1 MGVRDMQRTEGEE
14 ATLRTSLVRVFI
26 VAVMGAALCLSLE
39 MGAAFGAVEASM
51 REAEILHDLAEE
63 YASAEIEN
71 STASSVGD
79 VRGNPQMN
87 YPLLKRYL
95 FLHPPGGK
103 VTAASATYRLALP
116 ALGEGE
122 ELLFLFAVGLKPGWR
137 EADKVGADGVIF
149 RVLVYGRKSY
159 EQPWDKDGW
168 CFSALDLSGHAG
180 ETIRLTL
187 VCDRNRNNS
196 ADWAMWGDPRVVLLR
211 RPPWRS
217 RPSYQADLLVL
228 RTSSA
233 GEIGAS
239 WPALGAAGAGVLRPL
254 SDAHRNMLTWF
265 PSVSS
270 AKGAPRLPLMK
281 LADGAIPALTQAK
294 VVWYAPEIELV
305 SVGQSPAIVTPYD
318 RFRIVATVKNV
329 GEGTLGDMRAV
340 KVCLGVPAGFVLA
353 ERQTASQTLS
363 ELKPAEEKDISWR
376 LLAPHK
382 ACESEFALR
391 VGVRILK
398 AFDVI
403 VSPRG
408 KRIDYGDAG
417 SDTSGLRES
426 EDSVVAEKGNNR
438 LVFVRDK
445 RGFLYGTVLLKTGE
459 RWRSLGRLAPL
470 AELSIKLRSGG
481 DERIEIQPARHTR
494 LTELVGKA
502 LAKDELAIRFSGEF
516 YDDDGVKW
524 RFQQSFALRSGCPWI
539 EVETSLAADA
549 PRDVVGFQAPKLLAG
564 DGSFGTSKDQAIFPG
579 LEYLGKDEPS
589 SSTRDI
595 AFPLSRRYTPHP
607 LRVTIPLMA
616 VREGSAVVGLSWDVH
631 QKWHGDKE
639 MPTPLFSSPNRFPAQ
654 DNHLMALL
662 VPSVPEFINEGTL
675 DSKRTLSLAANRTLS
690 TRGSILLLSDVADI
704 SDALAAWVK
713 RDGLPE
719 IHPPRSFEEEI
730 ELCRHGFMESIW
742 SESAGGWSHC
752 VGWAAAPY
760 PGYCTLLNMDY
771 FLSKDDEVRRALRER
786 IDLVVSK
793 CLERFGRGSLW
804 RRDAC
809 HILTGELPFI
819 EGRMVESMSAWER
832 ATDRIVARQSPDGSW
847 RWRPSDQKRASLG
860 KPGDITTSGICARSA
875 CNVLREAIVTGNRKH
890 IEAAL
895 KALDFLD
902 RYAIPTGAQ
911 EWECPIHAPDVLA
924 AAYAVR
930 AFVLAHEIT
939 GDDAYL
945 KKAVFWARTGIPFHY
960 LWDRGE
966 EMPQMLYAGIP
977 IFGATFYTHSWLG
990 RPVQWCSLVY
1000 AYSLLRLSRYDD
1012 SLDWHR
1018 LAEGITVSAM
1028 WQQYTEGKSKG
1039 CYPDSWDLLDNHP
1052 NPADI
1057 NPENI
1062 LLNILA
1068 LKGYDPGLKH
1078 RVLSRV
1084 RSRIFITSIAEML
1097 SANLDGNGGVAVRL
1111 KLFPRAKSYLF
1122 IAGLPPRCRPEVLL
1136 NGGKLTPARNI
1147 DNVASG
1153 WLHVSEKGWLVIA
1166 ITHSEEPDTLEI
1178 YWPLR

>member
-1 MGVRDMQRTEGEE
+1 
-14 ATLRTSLVRVFI
+14 LRTLLTRVLL
-26 VAVMGAALCLSLE
+26 VAVMSAALSSTLE
-39 MGAAFGAVEASM
+39 MGAAFGAVQASM
-51 REAEILHDLAEE
+51 REAQILHDLAQE
-63 YASAEIEN
+63 YASAELEN

-116 ALGEGE
+116 ALGDGE

-137 EADKVGADGVIF
+137 DADKLGADGVIF
-149 RVLVYGRKSY
+149 RVLVNGHRSY

-180 ETIRLTL
+180 ETIRLAL

-217 RPSYQADLLVL
+217 RPSHQADFLVL
-228 RTSSA
+228 RTSST
-233 GEIGAS
+233 GEISAN
-239 WPALGAAGAGVLRPL
+239 WPALGAAGAAVLRPVP
-254 SDAHRNMLTWF
+254 DARSNILTWF
-265 PSVSS
+265 ASVSS

-281 LADGAIPALTQAK
+281 LADGSIPALTRAN
-294 VVWYAPEIELV
+294 VVWYAPEIKLV
-305 SVGQSPAIVTPYD
+305 SVGQSPAVVTPYD
-318 RFRIVATVKNV
+318 PFRIVATVKNV
-329 GEGTLGDMRAV
+329 GEGTLGDVPAV
-340 KVCLGVPAGFVLA
+340 QVRLGVPAGFALA
-353 ERQTASQTLS
+353 ERQTTSQTLT
-363 ELKPAEEKDISWR
+363 ELKPGEEKEISWR
-376 LLAPHK
+376 LLAPHR

-398 AFDVI
+398 AFDIV

-408 KRIDYGDAG
+408 KGIDSGDAG

-438 LVFVRDK
+438 LAFVRDK
-445 RGFLYGTVLLKTGE
+445 RGFLYGTVFLKTGE
-459 RWRSLGRLAPL
+459 RWKSLARLAPL
-470 AELSIKLRSGG
+470 AEISIKLRSGAE
-481 DERIEIQPARHTR
+481 ERIEIHPAQHTR
-494 LTELVGKA
+494 LTELAGKT
-502 LAKDELAIRFSGEF
+502 LAKDELAIHFSGGF
-516 YDDDGVKW
+516 YDEDGVKW
-524 RFQQSFALRSGCPWI
+524 RFQQSFAMTSGCPWI

-549 PRDVVGFQAPKLLAG
+549 PREVIRFLAPKLLAG
-564 DGSFGTSKDQAIFPG
+564 DGSFGASKDQAIFPG

-616 VREGSAVVGLSWDVH
+616 VRQGGVVVGLSWDVH
-631 QKWHGDKE
+631 QKWHRDKE

-654 DNHLMALL
+654 DNHLMAVL

-675 DSKRTLSLAANRTLS
+675 DSKRTLSLGANETLC
-690 TRGSILLLSDVADI
+690 TRGSILLLSDATGI
-704 SDALAAWVK
+704 TDAITAWIE
-713 RDGLPE
+713 RNGLPE
-719 IHPPRSFEEEI
+719 VHTPRSFEEEI
-730 ELCRHGFMESIW
+730 ELCRHGFMKSIW
-742 SESAGGWSHC
+742 NESAGGWSHC

-760 PGYCTLLNMDY
+760 PGYCTLLDMDY
-771 FLSKDDEVRRALRER
+771 FLSKNDEVRRTLRER
-786 IDLVVSK
+786 IDLVVNN
-793 CLERFGRGSLW
+793 CLERFGRGGLW

-819 EGRMVESMSAWER
+819 EGRIVESMSAWER
-832 ATDRIVARQSPDGSW
+832 ATGGIVARQSPDGSW
-847 RWRPSDQKRASLG
+847 RWRPSDQKHVSLG
-860 KPGDITTSGICARSA
+860 KPGDITTSGICARNA
-875 CNVLREAIVTGNRKH
+875 CNVLREASVTGNRKQV
-890 IEAAL
+890 EAGL
-895 KALDFLD
+895 KALDFLN

-930 AFVLAHEIT
+930 ASLLAHEIT

-945 KKAVFWARTGIPFHY
+945 QKAIFWAKTGIPFHY

-966 EMPQMLYAGIP
+966 DMPQMLYAGIP

-1000 AYSLLRLSRYDD
+1000 AYSLLRLSRYDN
-1012 SLDWHR
+1012 SLDWRR

-1062 LLNILA
+1062 LLNLLA

-1078 RVLSRV
+1078 RVLNRG

-1097 SANLDGNGGVAVRL
+1097 SAKLDGNRGVAVRL
-1111 KLFPRAKSYLF
+1111 KFFPGVKSYLL
-1122 IAGLPPRCRPEVLL
+1122 IAGLPARCRPQVLL

-1153 WLHVSEKGWLVIA
+1153 WLHVLEKGWLVIA
-1166 ITHSEEPDTLEI
+1166 VTHSEEPDTLEI
-1178 YWPLR
+1178 RWPLR